1 VAKWTILT
9 IFCVSLTGCC
19 SLTPMPP
26 APPVVSHTRDPIV
39 SYSRWNKTYTV
50 TAEMVEEA
58 TMNKLYVR
66 EVGIWQ
72 RENKVR

>member
-1 VAKWTILT
+1 MAKWIPLTIL
-9 IFCVSLTGCC
+9 CVSGCC

-26 APPVVSHTRDPIV
+26 APPVVSHERDPIV
-39 SYSRWNKTYTV
+39 GYSRWNKTYTV